1 MTHDFSTTHP
11 GDVMMAPV
19 HTVAADVTDM
29 APTGVS
35 HTEAQPVHLAT
46 FAHPTLGVLRTHGEV
61 VAIALPGLPATDP
74 AAAAEPTATLE
85 PLTAPVTPFET
96 IDLAELTSTRL
107 APPQRAGPAA
117 LADILQFPVS
127 PGQAIVDYKETEPAI
142 GNAAFH
148 EKRLQS
154 KSLRTFQRSKTA
166 RYLMT
171 LTKLAPR

>member
-74 AAAAEPTATLE
+74 AAAAD
-85 PLTAPVTPFET
+85 PVTPFET

-127 PGQAIVDYKETEPAI
+127 PGQAIVDYMETEPAI
-142 GNAAFH
+142 GNATFH